1 MKQIGLVILLA
12 LGLVACDNNAPPAGK
27 KAAAT
32 ETTTP
37 AKEEAKKPAETAP
50 APATAPTPAPS
61 NPVKDVGKQ
70 VEHSVNQGDTAI
82 KKAAEGEAPK

>member
-12 LGLVACDNNAPPAGK
+12 LGLVACNNNAPPAEK
-27 KAAAT
+27 KSAAT
-32 ETTTP
+32 ETTHP

-50 APATAPTPAPS
+50 APTPAPS

-70 VEHSVNQGDTAI
+70 VEHSVNQGDAAI

>member
-12 LGLVACDNNAPPAGK
+12 LGLVACNNNTPPAGK

-32 ETTTP
+32 ETAHP
-37 AKEEAKKPAETAP
+37 AKEEAKK
-50 APATAPTPAPS
+50 PATAPTPAPS

-70 VEHSVNQGDTAI
+70 VEHSVNQGDAAT